1 MLRELR
7 PALVLL
13 LLLTVLTGGV
23 YPLLVTGAA
32 QAVAPAAA
40 TGALLTV
47 DGRVVGSRLIG
58 QAFDD
63 PGYVWGRPS
72 AVGYDAMTSAG
83 TNQGP
88 SSPALHAAVT
98 ARIAALRAAGPV
110 PPGPVPVDL
119 VTASGSGLDPDVTP
133 AAARY
138 QVPRIAAAR
147 GRSAAEVAAVIEAA
161 VVRPALGFLGEARVN
176 VLAVNLALDRTFGRV
191 SAPGTTGAK
200 IGP

>member
-1 MLRELR
+1 MLAELR

-32 QAVAPAAA
+32 QAVPGPA
-40 TGALLTV
+40 GGSLLTTN
-47 DGRVVGSRLIG
+47 GRVVGSTLIG

-63 PGYVWGRPS
+63 PRYLWGRPS
-72 AVGYDAMTSAG
+72 AIGYDAMTSSG

-88 SSPALHAAVT
+88 SSPALRDAVS

-119 VTASGSGLDPDVTP
+119 VTASGSGLDPHVTP

-138 QVPRIAAAR
+138 QAPRIAAAR
-147 GRSAAEVAAVIEAA
+147 GRTVDDVLAVLARVTE
-161 VVRPALGFLGEARVN
+161 RPGWGFFGEARVN
-176 VLAVNLALDRTFGRV
+176 VLAANLALDTEFAGDTARP
-191 SAPGTTGAK
+191 AA
-200 IGP
+200 GP